1 MTRISTKSKHPIDL
15 STVPLGDRYVAILTN
30 RINGSNGETKGER
43 TYTKLKLA
51 TFACLSKAN
60 LNEVTIASITAEA
73 KVAAGTF
80 YIHFAGTRE
89 IILEVF
95 REFAEVDIEPALP
108 KPTLSSGFFVEIK
121 KAFVQIVR
129 GFRERRFFYRAIFQF
144 VGQDTDASGI
154 WLEGSKRWAEAL
166 SAFAARHGKTSLPY
180 DLNALL
186 GHAATASVDE
196 LMKRIYIQ
204 ELYGRDFVETDAND
218 ELVAEFLAFMRYRM
232 LLGADPDIAPRKL
245 DVLAQEFVKP

>member
-1 MTRISTKSKHPIDL
+1 MPRTSSNRSLPIDL
-15 STVPLGDRYVAILTN
+15 SSVPLGDRYVALLRN
-30 RINGSNGETKGER
+30 RISGSNGETKGAR
-43 TYTKLKLA
+43 TYAKLKLA
-51 TFACLSKAN
+51 AFACLSKSN
-60 LNEVTIASITAEA
+60 LADVTIASITAEA
-73 KVAAGTF
+73 EVAAGTF

-108 KPTLSSGFFVEIK
+108 SPMLTSGLYFEIK

-129 GFRERRFFYRAIFQF
+129 GFRERRLFYRAIFQF
-144 VGQDTDASGI
+144 VGQDAAASEI
-154 WLEGSKRWAEAL
+154 WLAGSKRWAEAL
-166 SAFAARHGKTSLPY
+166 SAFAARHARTSLPH

-204 ELYGRDFVETDAND
+204 ELYGKEFLETDAHD

-232 LLGADPDIAPRKL
+232 LLGTDPDIAPRAVA
-245 DVLAQEFVKP
+245 VLTQRLVNP